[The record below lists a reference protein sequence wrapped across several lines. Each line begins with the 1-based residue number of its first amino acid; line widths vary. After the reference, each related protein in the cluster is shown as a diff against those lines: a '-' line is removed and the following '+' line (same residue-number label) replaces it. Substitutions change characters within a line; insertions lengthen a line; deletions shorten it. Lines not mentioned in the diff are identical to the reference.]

1 MAKIDLGSVVGPVG
15 PQGPKPVK
23 GTDYYTEEEK
33 QQFTTETVGLVTTEG
48 TKQTK
53 SVTDEG
59 TKQVQLITEKISEI
73 TSTGDLKLNAI
84 TTEGKN
90 KLEAVT
96 NEGNRILSEIGKIL
110 ETSPEGGNALQL
122 GGKTRSEFDKEI
134 QGVAGGYAGKFPLDS
149 AVLDGIYLLPD
160 TGKFYVCTKAF
171 SGKSLIVPDSN
182 FEELSV
188 YKNRE
193 RLGNLG
199 DYEVIK
205 PVFISDK
212 IDTNFFSICRTGNI
226 ILIFF
231 RFKDKQSL
239 FSSEKILELPEKY
252 KFKGTITILNEK
264 NFGVTSVKDKS
275 HLVVANG
282 SALYTQF
289 SYISLTLPIYLFKA

>member
-1 MAKIDLGSVVGPVG
+1 MEVKI
-15 PQGPKPVK
+15 
-23 GTDYYTEEEK
+23 
-33 QQFTTETVGLVTTEG
+33 
-48 TKQTK
+48 
-53 SVTDEG
+53 
-59 TKQVQLITEKISEI
+59 IS
-73 TSTGDLKLNAI
+73 
-84 TTEGKN
+84 
-90 KLEAVT
+90 
-96 NEGNRILSEIGKIL
+96 
-110 ETSPEGGNALQL
+110 
-122 GGKTRSEFDKEI
+122 
-134 QGVAGGYAGKFPLDS
+134 
-149 AVLDGIYLLPD
+149 
-160 TGKFYVCTKAF
+160 
-171 SGKSLIVPDSN
+171 
-182 FEELSV
+182 
-188 YKNRE
+188 
-193 RLGNLG
+193 NLG